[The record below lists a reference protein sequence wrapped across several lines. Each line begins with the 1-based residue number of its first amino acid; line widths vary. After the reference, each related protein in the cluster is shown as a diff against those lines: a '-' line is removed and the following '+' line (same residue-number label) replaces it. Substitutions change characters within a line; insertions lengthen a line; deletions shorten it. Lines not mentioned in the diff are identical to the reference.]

1 MKNEYDPKPV
11 DQLGYDLIAGAGADV
26 GIHGQVMGPKAGA
39 AAFRQS
45 IDAVVEGVDIR
56 DAAKKH
62 RELDVSLKTWS
73 IYGVD
78 DYSKLYGI
86 EA

>member
-1 MKNEYDPKPV
+1 MKNEYDAKPV
-11 DQLGYDLIAGAGADV
+11 DQLGYDLIAGAGV

-62 RELDVSLKTWS
+62 RELDVSLKTWG

-78 DYSKLYGI
+78 DYSKLYEI